1 MTIAYHPEAWQ
12 ALFGT
17 VAGAS
22 AALLGL
28 LFVALSLNPRQI
40 MPDPAH
46 AARAREALGGLLI
59 LVLLAVIVLI
69 PGQDRRALG
78 VELLALGVVLVGLS
92 IRLQSR
98 TVRRLRRRQRLE
110 WAVRI
115 LPFNL
120 ATLAVLAAGGSLLAG
135 RFGGLYWLVPTLLI
149 YLLRSVLNA
158 WTLLVRVAGS

>member
-1 MTIAYHPEAWQ
+1 MDAAYRAEAWQ
-12 ALFGT
+12 ALFGA
-17 VAGAS
+17 VAGAA

-28 LFVALSLNPRQI
+28 LFVALSLNLRQI
-40 MPDPAH
+40 MPDPGH

-69 PGQDRRALG
+69 PAQERRVLG

-92 IRLQSR
+92 VRLQSR
-98 TVRRLRRRQRLE
+98 TVRRLRGGRRLE
-110 WAVRI
+110 WVARI

-120 ATLAVLAAGGSLLAG
+120 ATLAVLVSGGSLLAG
-135 RFGGLYWLVPTLLI
+135 RFGGLYWLIPTVLI

-158 WTLLVRVAGS
+158 WTLLVQVAQG

>member
-1 MTIAYHPEAWQ
+1 MDIAYRPDAWQ
-12 ALFGT
+12 VLFGT

-40 MPDPAH
+40 MPHPVL
-46 AARAREALGGLLI
+46 AAQAREALGGLLI

-78 VELLALGVVLVGLS
+78 GELLALGVILVGLS
-92 IRLQSR
+92 VRLQGR
-98 TVRRLRRRQRLE
+98 TVRRLRSGQRIE

-120 ATLAVLAAGGSLLAG
+120 ATLAVLTAGASLLAA
-135 RFGGLYWLVPTLLI
+135 RLGGLYWLVPTVLV

-158 WTLLVRVAGS
+158 WTLLVQVGR